1 MIAAALFLC
10 TVASVHDGDT
20 LRCMDGTRIRLHA
33 IDTPEMPGACRKGRK
48 CAPGNP
54 YRAKAALER
63 LALRK
68 TLRCEKTGMSYSRV
82 TAYCSIDEVDISC
95 AMVRSGHAIRV
106 AKYDQQRRLCRTP

>member
-20 LRCMDGTRIRLHA
+20 FRCQDGTRIRLHA
-33 IDTPEMPGACRKGRK
+33 IDTPEMPGTCRKGRK
-48 CAPGNP
+48 CVPGNP

-68 TLRCEKTGMSYSRV
+68 TLRCEKTGTSYKRV
-82 TAYCSIDEVDISC
+82 TAYCSVGGVDLSC
-95 AMVRSGHAIRV
+95 AMVRGGYAVRV
-106 AKYDQQRRLCRTP
+106 PKYDRQRRLCRTP